1 MIELC
6 MVKALQGDGMGI
18 MEAVQ
23 GDGMGYDIGFAG

>member
-23 GDGMGYDIGFAG
+23 GDGMGMI